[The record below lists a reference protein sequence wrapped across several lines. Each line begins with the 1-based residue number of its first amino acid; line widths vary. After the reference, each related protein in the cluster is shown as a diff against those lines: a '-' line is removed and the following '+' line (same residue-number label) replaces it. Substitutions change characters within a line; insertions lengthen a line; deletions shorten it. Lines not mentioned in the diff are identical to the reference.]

1 MSDAWKNFERRVA
14 KKLGGERIPVADKR
28 SHLDVINNEFAVEC
42 KYRKKLSMFLKDAI
56 MQAEEG
62 RGDKMPIVA
71 LGEKYSSD
79 IFIMLKIENFLKLI
93 GEKDEHG
100 TRFEKTF
107 SDPQDQVEKGRW
119 E

>member
-79 IFIMLKIENFLKLI
+79 IIIMLKIENFLILI

-100 TRFEKTF
+100 TRVEKAL
-107 SDPQDQVEKGRW
+107 SDPQD
-119 E
+119 